1 MSGAGDTDADW
12 RALARDWVT
21 IWQSE
26 LAALADDRE
35 AAQTWQRMVDGWA
48 RMAEAMIAATP
59 EPSPAHP
66 SPAHRDERVP
76 GPAAPAGATA
86 AAAAPDARDA
96 ELERLATR
104 VAELERRLAALGGG

>member
-1 MSGAGDTDADW
+1 MTGAGDTDADW

-48 RMAEAMIAATP
+48 RMAEAMIAAIP
-59 EPSPAHP
+59 EPSPAR
-66 SPAHRDERVP
+66 RDERVP
-76 GPAAPAGATA
+76 GTAAPAGATA
-86 AAAAPDARDA
+86 AAAAPHARDA